1 MSNVAQ
7 MFKDEPKETRP
18 DLVTELLRQVI
29 AMAPGFSKALA
40 DQIEADFRAK
50 HAGESYTILK
60 RGPRMSPEQRQAV
73 YKDGLTSMEEREILE
88 KHKISRATLF
98 RVMKDAGGRFGGG

>member
-18 DLVTELLRQVI
+18 DLVTELLRHVV

-50 HAGESYTILK
+50 HAGESFTILK
-60 RGPRMSPEQRQAV
+60 RGPRLSPDQRLAV
-73 YKDGLTSMEEREILE
+73 YRDGLTGMENDEVMK
-88 KHKISRATLF
+88 KHKISQATLY
-98 RVMKDAGGRFGGG
+98 RVMKNGGGRFRG